1 MILVDVQ
8 VVATGE
14 IYDFELDENQA
25 VEILL
30 KEIKQLISEKEQR
43 TFSDEKF
50 YLYAMYRECFLLENM
65 SMKEQG
71 VRSGE
76 RLILF

>member
-8 VVATGE
+8 AMATGE
-14 IYDFELDENQA
+14 IYDFELDENQT

-30 KEIKQLISEKEQR
+30 KEIKELISGKEQR
-43 TFSDEKF
+43 AFSDEKF
-50 YLYAMYRECFLLENM
+50 YLYAMYRECFLLENL

-76 RLILF
+76 RLIIF